1 MPSEENHAFFRR
13 SSRGLMNKT
22 SKVHRRSFL
31 ESLSGLQY
39 IARRHRAAGS
49 PLTLCS
55 LRSSSFHARSER
67 ARESSPS
74 TTGNLANWF
83 AAAVCLAVAST
94 PNHILKRQLRDAV
107 RLLGGLVTASG
118 SKAPTA
124 RAGTLLAPTAAA
136 AQAAELRSSA
146 SHALSR
152 AMSGEHGYDY
162 DLVVIGGGSGGLVR
176 PRSPAPP
183 LIFI

>member
-1 MPSEENHAFFRR
+1 MGGA
-13 SSRGLMNKT
+13 
-22 SKVHRRSFL
+22 
-31 ESLSGLQY
+31 
-39 IARRHRAAGS
+39 
-49 PLTLCS
+49 
-55 LRSSSFHARSER
+55 
-67 ARESSPS
+67 
-74 TTGNLANWF
+74 

-136 AQAAELRSSA
+136 AQAAELRSRA

-162 DLVVIGGGSGGLVR
+162 DLVVMEGLEFQRNFTHEVPKLAGRPPIVSLTSRCFTIGL
-176 PRSPAPP
+176 ATA
-183 LIFI
+183 